1 MQEPYA
7 HTMMPQASHDEVA
20 REQFVAT
27 FKMHMED
34 NVYPADETV
43 YRQRAEPEF
52 ARTNNRSP
60 ETRQEVRRL
69 MEADPFFQMW
79 SSVARNLQEML
90 WYNVGEC
97 VERQLPEL
105 IEKARTQT
113 KNGRGSLTLDPGL
126 EIPRYNASIDIHCMP
141 GGYHSEITDK
151 DDVFAGALYD
161 RGAYYYVMGLLGGR
175 GNEMTDAPE
184 SFLME
189 RAGHNIVDYLRAE
202 FPDLKVRRV
211 LDMGCTIGSST
222 RPYAVA
228 FPDAEIHA
236 IDIAAP
242 VLRYGHARAEALGYE
257 IHFSQQNAESTNFPD
272 GHFDLV
278 VSSGMAHETSA
289 KAIRNIL
296 AECHRLLR
304 PGGVTI
310 HSDPQFSRGLTP
322 HDSFMHDWDTFH
334 NAEPFWG
341 TLHDTEVSDLM
352 TGAGFPL
359 ASVREIW
366 AQFDEEAGIVFEP
379 ANDHTSGLLRS
390 TLFGA
395 KK

>member
-202 FPDLKVRRV
+202 FPDLKVRP
-211 LDMGCTIGSST
+211 G
-222 RPYAVA
+222 P
-228 FPDAEIHA
+228 
-236 IDIAAP
+236 
-242 VLRYGHARAEALGYE
+242 RYGLHNRQQHA
-257 IHFSQQNAESTNFPD
+257 
-272 GHFDLV
+272 
-278 VSSGMAHETSA
+278 
-289 KAIRNIL
+289 AIRGGLPRRRNPRHRHRPRRSCATVTRGPRRWGTRSISRSRTRRAPTFRTGTSTSLSL
-296 AECHRLLR
+296 AAWRTRLR
-304 PGGVTI
+304 PKR
-310 HSDPQFSRGLTP
+310 FA
-322 HDSFMHDWDTFH
+322 TFWR
-334 NAEPFWG
+334 NATACCG
-341 TLHDTEVSDLM
+341 Q
-352 TGAGFPL
+352 AG
-359 ASVREIW
+359 
-366 AQFDEEAGIVFEP
+366 
-379 ANDHTSGLLRS
+379 
-390 TLFGA
+390 
-395 KK
+395 